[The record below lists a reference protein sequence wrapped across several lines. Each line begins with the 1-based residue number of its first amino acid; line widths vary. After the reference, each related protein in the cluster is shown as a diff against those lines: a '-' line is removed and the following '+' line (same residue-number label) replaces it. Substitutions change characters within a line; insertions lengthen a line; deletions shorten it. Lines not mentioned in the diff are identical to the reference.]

1 MRTLATKKGMTIA
14 LGIQGIK
21 DFLFG
26 IDEHLDR
33 NLDRAIQEERQK
45 LELMQRDIRE
55 AEIRLDSLAQE
66 AAQAKTAG

>member
-26 IDEHLDR
+26 IDKHLDR
-33 NLDRAIQEERQK
+33 NLDKAIKEERQK

-55 AEIRLDSLAQE
+55 AELRLDGLAQQ
-66 AAQAKTAG
+66 AARARTAG

>member
-26 IDEHLDR
+26 IDEHFDR
-33 NLDRAIQEERQK
+33 NLDKAIQEERQK